1 MSPDLDVDPGP
12 SGLAEAGAGLSL
24 QDNCGTEDLSAPL
37 EALPPQPFSL
47 SDEVR
52 FHPARSLGAAL
63 VAGVAAGVFL
73 GRLLVLAR
81 GRGAAASRA

>member
-1 MSPDLDVDPGP
+1 MSPDLDADPGP

-24 QDNCGTEDLSAPL
+24 QDAWGEDDLSAPL

-52 FHPARSLGAAL
+52 LRPGRSLGAAL
-63 VAGVAAGVFL
+63 LAGVAAGLIL
-73 GRLLVLAR
+73 GRLLVR
-81 GRGAAASRA
+81 PGRSPDPSRA

>member
-1 MSPDLDVDPGP
+1 MSPDLDADPGP

-24 QDNCGTEDLSAPL
+24 QDNWGDDDLSAPV

-52 FHPARSLGAAL
+52 LRPSRSLGAAL
-63 VAGVAAGVFL
+63 LAGVAAGLFL
-73 GRLLVLAR
+73 GRFLLHAYR
-81 GRGAAASRA
+81 GPASPRA